1 MRHDDRADLR
11 ILDNGK
17 GFSVE
22 ALHSGFGL
30 KGLRERADAIAASL
44 SIESNEGK
52 GTDITAKFSRLFRE
66 SLRHNQS
73 VLKVLCL
80 N

>member
-1 MRHDDRADLR
+1 VRHDDRADLR

-44 SIESNEGK
+44 NIESNEGK
-52 GTDITAKFSRLFRE
+52 GTDISLSFPVFSGKASGTIRAF
-66 SLRHNQS
+66 
-73 VLKVLCL
+73 
-80 N
+80 